1 MRSMLGQYMTPQ
13 RLATFVAAQMRK
25 SDVVVDLAVG
35 DGALLRAVGKKLRAA
50 SLIGFDVDR
59 SMVARS
65 SQIDRITVRHSNGL
79 TAHVPKVNSTQSL
92 SAIGNPPFVGDSV
105 DPRGWIEK
113 VFPDVSIKKV
123 GDRAEIQFLARALSI
138 TRASGGRV
146 VFVMPIGFA
155 DGDRYAQV
163 RASLMRQFKVVRC
176 VEVAGAPFDETE
188 ARTIVLVIDPQS
200 SARYSTEIL
209 EFDCAT
215 GIVAPV
221 FKGILEPGVR
231 LDARYHR
238 ARQAGR
244 ALSSVLLKDLEVL
257 ISRGVLSRK
266 DAELRNVSVLHTSDL
281 GKAVEGR
288 LRIRS
293 LGTPSEMQNQVVARA
308 GDILLSRTG
317 SRVCWDPV
325 VLAAGAAPITD
336 HVFRIRAPAPVRQ
349 IVENS
354 FRHPAFGD
362 WLKGISKGVCATVLT
377 KRELLE
383 MPVFAWPIDRDSPSH
398 VIQVPSPNF

>member
-221 FKGILEPGVR
+221 FKGILEPGV
-231 LDARYHR
+231 
-238 ARQAGR
+238 
-244 ALSSVLLKDLEVL
+244 LLYP
-257 ISRGVLSRK
+257 
-266 DAELRNVSVLHTSDL
+266 LRSWLH
-281 GKAVEGR
+281 
-288 LRIRS
+288 
-293 LGTPSEMQNQVVARA
+293 
-308 GDILLSRTG
+308 
-317 SRVCWDPV
+317 C
-325 VLAAGAAPITD
+325 GAHA
-336 HVFRIRAPAPVRQ
+336 
-349 IVENS
+349 
-354 FRHPAFGD
+354 AFGIAFRFQR
-362 WLKGISKGVCATVLT
+362 L
-377 KRELLE
+377 
-383 MPVFAWPIDRDSPSH
+383 P
-398 VIQVPSPNF
+398 